1 MTAEKTLKERLKAG
15 ETVFGTFY
23 KLNAPIALEMIG
35 WAGFDFVVADCEHSP
50 IGYESVENIIRTA
63 ENVGLAPIVR
73 VPSASEEHIF
83 HALDSGAAGV
93 QIPNMTRV
101 EQFREAVS
109 ACKYHP
115 LGTRGLSRGTR
126 NAMFGF
132 WDEAVRPYVQ
142 AANEKSLVAV
152 HIENKAMADRAEE
165 ICQIPE
171 IDVVFVG
178 PADMSQSMGIP
189 GRSKDPRVVETALN
203 VIRAAE
209 KYGKAGGIAV
219 TGQADMEMYIQNG
232 ARYIL
237 YSSDAAL
244 FARSLKSAAAQFA
257 PFRGQTAKP

>member
-1 MTAEKTLKERLKAG
+1 MAVEKSLKARLQEG
-15 ETVFGTFY
+15 ETLFGTFY
-23 KLNAPIALEMIG
+23 KLNSPIALEMLG
-35 WAGFDFVVADCEHSP
+35 WAGFDFIVADCEHSP

-93 QIPNMTRV
+93 QIPNLTQVR
-101 EQFREAVS
+101 QFEDAVS
-109 ACKYHP
+109 ASKYYP

-132 WDEAVRPYVQ
+132 WNEAEKPYVE

-152 HIENKAMADRAEE
+152 HIENRDMALEAES
-165 ICQIPE
+165 ICRIPG

-178 PADMSQSMGIP
+178 PADLSQSLGIP
-189 GRSKDPRVVETALN
+189 GKSKDPQVVELALH
-203 VIRAAE
+203 VIHTAE

-219 TGQADMEMYIQNG
+219 TGPADMEMYIQNG

-244 FARSLKSAAAQFA
+244 FAKCLKSTVAQFDA
-257 PFRGQTAKP
+257 YRS